1 MLSTEILNSPYIND
15 ILDLGELEQKI
26 HMIEKKKYL
35 EQHPY
40 AIYEG
45 KDGAWYS
52 YVHEEGRYQNR
63 RKVRRKTRK
72 ELEDY
77 ICSIYREAEVNPTL
91 KEVFTEWQDR
101 RLSIGR
107 IKPSTYTRNEQIFL
121 RHFSKFGERRIK
133 SVTGEDICSFLE
145 EQICE
150 HELDSRAFS
159 NLKSIVRG
167 FLKRAKRLKYI
178 DFNVDQVLSDV
189 DTSDRLFKPK
199 VVDDSKEIF
208 YDDELEAVIE
218 YCYDHRDDTCSLG
231 VVLMLISGIR
241 VGELVALE
249 NTDILEDAVRITK
262 TETRFKRDG
271 HYHYEVSSYPKTP
284 AGVRTVI
291 IPENFRWVLER
302 LRLREGFIFVGKGGE
317 RLHTQAIY
325 KRMKQICRKV
335 GIAARSPHKARKT
348 YGTILLDNSIDYKII
363 EKQMGHTDISC
374 TELHYH
380 RDRRRLEKKK
390 EIFNSIPEFKGLL
403 SKDTQMH
410 SK

>member
-52 YVHEEGRYQNR
+52 YIYEEGHYRNR

-133 SVTGEDICSFLE
+133 GVTGEEICSFLE
-145 EQICE
+145 EQISE
-150 HELDSRAFS
+150 YHLNSRAFS
-159 NLKSIVRG
+159 NLKSITRG

-208 YDDELEAVIE
+208 YDDELEVVIE

-231 VVLMLISGIR
+231 VALMLISGIR

-302 LRLREGFIFVGKGGE
+302 LRLRDRFIFVGKGGE

-348 YGTILLDNSIDYKII
+348 YGTILLDNSVDYKII

-380 RDRRRLEKKK
+380 RDRRRLEKKR
-390 EIFNSIPEFKGLL
+390 EIFNSIPEFKDLL
-403 SKDTQMH
+403 SKDTQIH